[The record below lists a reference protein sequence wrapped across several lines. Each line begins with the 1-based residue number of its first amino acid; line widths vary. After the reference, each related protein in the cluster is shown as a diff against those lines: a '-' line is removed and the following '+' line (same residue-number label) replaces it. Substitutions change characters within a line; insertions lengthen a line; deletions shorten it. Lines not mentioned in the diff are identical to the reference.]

1 MIKNIIN
8 TVDFSE
14 KTGCKKM
21 KELSI
26 YLFSFFVFHSI
37 SAQEL
42 QSYIEEGQQN
52 NLQIQAF
59 ELRYATALEKV
70 NEASL
75 GNTELSAGYFAS
87 APETRTGAQVARF
100 SVRQMVPW
108 FGTLD
113 AQRKSAGAAAE
124 AERAEIAISKRKIG
138 LDVARAYYTL
148 YTITAK
154 NQLLKQ
160 QVELLRYYEELALTS
175 VEVGKASV
183 VDVLK
188 LQIRQNGLQQQQ
200 EILEEDYQAEKVRF
214 NTLINRDQEVEIVL
228 ADTLFIPKED
238 FMENGENLSINP
250 EILKY
255 DTLYEA
261 VAQEELANRKSARPM
276 LGVGLDYI
284 PVAERPEMN
293 FNDNGKDILMPML
306 SVSVPLFNKSYSS
319 KSKQN
324 ELRQN
329 ELLAQRNNRLN
340 ELNILLAEAKSSLKA
355 AKISFFT
362 QQNNLK
368 QAKNAEEILLKNYET
383 GTIDFNDVLDIQEL
397 QLQLLVEQLD
407 AVERYFSQAAV
418 INYLTQI

>member
-1 MIKNIIN
+1 MI
-8 TVDFSE
+8 
-14 KTGCKKM
+14 

-26 YLFSFFVFHSI
+26 YLFSFLVFNSI

-59 ELRYATALEKV
+59 EIRYATALEKV
-70 NEASL
+70 NEVSL
-75 GNTELSAGYFAS
+75 SNTELSAGYFAS
-87 APETRTGAQVARF
+87 APETRTGPQVARF
-100 SVRQMVPW
+100 SVRQMLPW
-108 FGTLD
+108 FGSLA
-113 AQRKSAGAAAE
+113 AQRKSAGAAAASE
-124 AERAEIAISKRKIG
+124 QAEIAITKRKIG
-138 LDVARAYYTL
+138 LNVASAYYTL
-148 YTITAK
+148 YTLTA
-154 NQLLKQ
+154 KQ
-160 QVELLRYYEELALTS
+160 QVLQAQMELLQRYEELALTS

-188 LQIRQNGLQQQQ
+188 LQIRQNGLQQQK
-200 EILEEDYQAEKVRF
+200 EILAQDYQAEKVRF
-214 NTLINRDQEVEIVL
+214 NALLNRDQKLEIVL
-228 ADTLFIPKED
+228 ADTLFIPKEN

-261 VAQEELANRKSARPM
+261 VTQEELANRKSAQPM

-284 PVAERPEMN
+284 PVAERPEMAMS
-293 FNDNGKDILMPML
+293 DNGKDILMPML
-306 SVSVPLFNKSYSS
+306 SVSIPLFNNSYSS

-329 ELLAQRNNRLN
+329 ELLTQKNNRLN
-340 ELNILLAEAKSSLKA
+340 ELNILLAEAKSSLKS
-355 AKISFFT
+355 AKISYFI
-362 QQNNLK
+362 QENNLK

-418 INYLTQI
+418 INYLTQV